1 MSLISTQNFIAP
13 FRSKF
18 QIGAILVFAALIGMV
33 RFANRSSQDSRN
45 VSRASADTA
54 EQAPVQDE
62 VTQFLADRAR
72 SKKRAAMIG
81 DQTVENLLD
90 GDPGPAAARKPV
102 DARGSDGE
110 EPQKL
115 NDIKRSL
122 GLE

>member
-13 FRSKF
+13 FRSKV

-33 RFANRSSQDSRN
+33 RFANHSSQDTRSAPRERE
-45 VSRASADTA
+45 VSGEKAS
-54 EQAPVQDE
+54 VQDE
-62 VTQFLADRAR
+62 VSQFLADRAR
-72 SKKRAAMIG
+72 SKKRTGMIG

-90 GDPGPAAARKPV
+90 EDAAPVAARKQV
-102 DARGSDGE
+102 DARGGEVE

>member
-45 VSRASADTA
+45 VTRASAVAD

-102 DARGSDGE
+102 DASGNDGE

>member
-18 QIGAILVFAALIGMV
+18 QIGAILVFAALIGIA
-33 RFANRSSQDSRN
+33 RFANRSSHDSGN
-45 VSRASADTA
+45 VPRAGATA
-54 EQAPVQDE
+54 SEQAPIQDE

-72 SKKRAAMIG
+72 SKKRSAMIG
-81 DQTVENLLD
+81 DQTVENILD
-90 GDPGPAAARKPV
+90 GDPGSAAARKLV
-102 DARGSDGE
+102 DARATEGA